1 MEGQQGRHHCPRRIV
16 NNLTAAVE
24 GASFVDT
31 VSAFRRTAAV
41 TQPRAGAVPRQPF
54 LSVTATLPTVENIDP
69 PALPGD
75 LRLPALWERWIA
87 GTKLRYRSLEIPW
100 MQEAKFLAWVRA
112 EKLELLRR
120 GFSYKKTD
128 GKWHLFQWL
137 AGGAGAYTLTADG
150 AATLAAAMAPVLKTQ
165 EMAFEAQVAE
175 LDPLPG
181 GLEKFLRG
189 YQVQPARQLF
199 RALRRGS
206 AEWGYPGAVDFSDT
220 GTGKTYQTLSA
231 ALATGKK
238 VGVICPPAGRD
249 GWLSA
254 FNLMGAVPY
263 FLETYEGI
271 RGGWRPHIAE
281 QQPNGEFIWKNP
293 SEFVMI
299 ADELQSCRHTDT
311 LTVRCFSAAI
321 RQKVA
326 MIGAS
331 ASVAV
336 SPLEFRFAGRIIG
349 LHQGGQDW
357 ERFLLNH
364 GCHRKTKDGPFHWD
378 KDLRHLQKINA
389 RLFPYRG
396 CRVRKQDLGDEC
408 PETEINVL
416 PFDVPEAKEI
426 ESMWQ
431 DALSTIDRLV
441 RQGKPEAMAR
451 AMRQRARMATWQRCE
466 TVLVAPLAELIRQ
479 DVRNGNSVAIFMNFN
494 ASREAL
500 QKALGTR
507 AGIYGGMPK
516 ARRSHYI
523 KEFQAD
529 REHIMVNNLKSG
541 GASVSL
547 HDINGWRPRIA
558 YIMPTDDVV
567 KMVQGIGRVDRVG
580 GKSKSHQFF
589 PVVRGGLTERMVANI
604 RKKMVALQNL
614 NDGRTEDST
623 F

>member
-1 MEGQQGRHHCPRRIV
+1 M
-16 NNLTAAVE
+16 
-24 GASFVDT
+24 
-31 VSAFRRTAAV
+31 
-41 TQPRAGAVPRQPF
+41 
-54 LSVTATLPTVENIDP
+54 TATLPAVPDINP

-75 LRLPALWERWIA
+75 LTMLKPWERWI
-87 GTKLRYRSLEIPW
+87 GGNKVWYRAVEIPW
-100 MQEAKFLAWVRA
+100 TLENKFLMWVRTH
-112 EKLELLRR
+112 KLTLLQR
-120 GFSYKKTD
+120 GFAYRKAD
-128 GKWHLFQWL
+128 GKFSLFQWL
-137 AGGAGAYTLTADG
+137 SGTPGAYTLTPDG
-150 AATLAAAMAPVLKTQ
+150 AATLAAAMAPHLRTA
-165 EMAFEAQVAE
+165 ELALEAQVSE
-175 LDPLPG
+175 FDPLPG
-181 GLEKFLRG
+181 GLEKFLRA

-199 RALRRGS
+199 RALRRGN
-206 AEWGYPGAVDFSDT
+206 AEWSYPGAVDFSDT
-220 GTGKTYQTLSA
+220 GTGKTYQTLAA

-249 GWLSA
+249 GWIAA

-263 FLETYEGI
+263 FLETYESL
-271 RGGWRPHIAE
+271 RGGWRPHIAKQNSSGDFE
-281 QQPNGEFIWKNP
+281 WLNP
-293 SEFVMI
+293 RDFVMI
-299 ADELQSCRHTDT
+299 ADELQACRHDST

-349 LHQGGQDW
+349 LHQGGDDW
-357 ERFLLNH
+357 NRFLINH

-408 PETEINVL
+408 PETEISVM
-416 PFDVPEAKEI
+416 PFDVPEAAEI
-426 ESMWQ
+426 ESMWR
-431 DALSTIDRLV
+431 DSLDTIARIE
-441 RQGKPEAMAR
+441 RQGSKPASVIMGMR
-451 AMRQRARMATWQRCE
+451 ARARMATWQRCE
-466 TVLVAPLAELIRQ
+466 MVLVPPLAKIIRQ
-479 DVRNGNSVAIFMNFN
+479 HVIEGKSVAVFMNFN

-500 QKALGTR
+500 MKALGTR

-516 ARRSHYI
+516 ERRSYYI
-523 KEFQAD
+523 REFQAD
-529 REHIMVNNLKSG
+529 REHIMISNIKSG

-558 YIMPTDDVV
+558 FIFPTDDVV

-580 GKSKSHQFF
+580 GKSKSHQYF
-589 PVVRGGLTERMVANI
+589 PVVRGGMTEKMVANI
-604 RKKMVALQNL
+604 RKKMIALQNL
-614 NDGRTEDST
+614 NDGQSEDSS

>member
-1 MEGQQGRHHCPRRIV
+1 MTASLPSVPTIDAP
-16 NNLTAAVE
+16 NLPD
-24 GASFVDT
+24 G
-31 VSAFRRTAAV
+31 
-41 TQPRAGAVPRQPF
+41 
-54 LSVTATLPTVENIDP
+54 LTLLKP
-69 PALPGD
+69 
-75 LRLPALWERWIA
+75 WERWI
-87 GTKLRYRSLEIPW
+87 GGHRVWYRSVEIPW
-100 MQEAKFLAWVRA
+100 TMEAKFLMWVRT
-112 EKLELLRR
+112 EKLELLKR
-120 GFSYKKTD
+120 GFSYRKAD
-128 GKWHLFQWL
+128 GKWSLMQWL
-137 AGGAGAYTLTADG
+137 AGAAGAYTLTADG
-150 AATLAAAMAPVLKTQ
+150 AATLAAALAPVLKTQ

-206 AEWGYPGAVDFSDT
+206 SEWGYPGAVDFSDT
-220 GTGKTYQTLSA
+220 GTGKTYQTLA
-231 ALATGKK
+231 AGLATGKK

-249 GWLSA
+249 GWLAA
-254 FNLMGAVPY
+254 FNLMGAVPF
-263 FLETYEGI
+263 FLETYESI

-281 QQPNGEFIWKNP
+281 EQRNGDFIWKNP
-293 SEFVMI
+293 ADFVMI
-299 ADELQSCRHTDT
+299 ADELQAVRHETT

-357 ERFLLNH
+357 ERFLMNH

-408 PETEINVL
+408 PETEITIL
-416 PFDVPEAKEI
+416 PFDVPEAREI

-441 RQGKPEAMAR
+441 RQGKPEAVAR

-466 TVLVAPLAELIRQ
+466 TVLVKPLAELTRQ
-479 DVRNGNSVAIFMNFN
+479 HVREGKSVAHFMNFN

-523 KEFQAD
+523 REFQAD

-547 HDINGWRPRIA
+547 HDINGDRPRIA
-558 YIMPTDDVV
+558 FIMPTDDVV

-604 RKKMVALQNL
+604 RKKMIALQNL